1 MLRMAGYS
9 PTLWPSIAV
18 EVVTSAAASEDAF
31 IRDPDADVAGE
42 MRGLTGGRGVDV
54 VYDVVGGVTTSAALA
69 LLAHRGRLVVI
80 TAVGSRTAQINL
92 IDLYHN
98 ETRIIGSECRTFDM
112 VDQPVG
118 STG

>member
-9 PTLWPSIAV
+9 PTLWPSIAI
-18 EVVTSAAASEDAF
+18 EVVTSAAVSEDAF
-31 IRDPDADVAGE
+31 IRDPDANVACE
-42 MRGLTGGRGVDV
+42 VRGLTGGRGV
-54 VYDVVGGVTTSAALA
+54 DVVGGVTTSAALA
-69 LLAHRGRLVVI
+69 LLAHRGLLVVI

-98 ETRIIGSECRTFDM
+98 ETRIIGSGCRTLDM